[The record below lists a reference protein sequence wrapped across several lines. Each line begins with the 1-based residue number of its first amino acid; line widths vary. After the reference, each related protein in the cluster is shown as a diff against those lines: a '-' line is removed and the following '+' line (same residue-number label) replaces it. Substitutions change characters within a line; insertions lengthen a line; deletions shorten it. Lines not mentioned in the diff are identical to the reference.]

1 MQTSGCSTPID
12 EETTL
17 LTFLFTVKDADDDK
31 TARIANAFISSVTS
45 EVQQDIPIWEHKRYQ
60 PNPALA
66 PSEKPITEFRRWFSQ
81 FYA

>member
-1 MQTSGCSTPID
+1 MQADFDQYLASI
-12 EETTL
+12 EATTDP
-17 LTFLFTVKDADDDK
+17 VKDADEEK
-31 TARIANAFISSVTS
+31 TAKIAKAFIKSVTS
-45 EVQQDIPIWEHKRYQ
+45 EVQQDIPIWEHKLYR